1 MPEEKPLRIM
11 IVRLSALGDVCH
23 AMAVV
28 QAIMQ
33 RHPNAQVTWL
43 TSPLEAKLV
52 RLLPG
57 VEVIE
62 YDKRTGFKGMF
73 AIKRTLRERYFDILL
88 HLQWSLRASV
98 LTRMVKAGRRVGFA
112 RAQSREKQHW
122 FVNELAPLARGEH
135 VLDSFMAQASVLDV
149 SQPSLP
155 CELNLPPLSEE
166 LSMPYV
172 VINPSASKA
181 ERNWTVAG
189 YQAVLDYLNEKG
201 ITVVLTG
208 GPSEQEQQFAQ
219 QIIPKGKSGGVI
231 NLVGKTSL
239 DKMLSV
245 LKQAQLVVAPDT
257 GPAHMATLV
266 GTPVLGLYAHS
277 NPARTGPYNNLD
289 QVVSVYQELA
299 EKEYQKS
306 VAELPWSAR
315 VHDPKA
321 MQSIQ
326 IEAVLA
332 RLDTML

>member
-1 MPEEKPLRIM
+1 MPEEKPLCIM

-62 YDKRTGFKGMF
+62 YDKRSGFKGMF
-73 AIKRTLRERYFDILL
+73 AIKRALRERYFDILL

-112 RAQSREKQHW
+112 RAQSREKQYW
-122 FVNELAPLARGEH
+122 FVNELAPLAQGEH

-149 SQPSLP
+149 SEPSLP
-155 CELNLPPLSEE
+155 CELNLPPLPKE
-166 LSMPYV
+166 LSVPYV

-189 YQAVLDYLNEKG
+189 YQAVLECLSEKG
-201 ITVVLTG
+201 ITAVLTG

-219 QIIPKGKSGGVI
+219 QILEGKSADVI
-231 NLVGKTSL
+231 NLVGKTPL
-239 DKMLSV
+239 DKMLRV
-245 LKQAQLVVAPDT
+245 LKQAELVVSPDT

-277 NPARTGPYNNLD
+277 NPARTGPYKNLD

-321 MQSIQ
+321 MQFIQ
-326 IEAVLA
+326 IESVLA
-332 RLDTML
+332 RLESML